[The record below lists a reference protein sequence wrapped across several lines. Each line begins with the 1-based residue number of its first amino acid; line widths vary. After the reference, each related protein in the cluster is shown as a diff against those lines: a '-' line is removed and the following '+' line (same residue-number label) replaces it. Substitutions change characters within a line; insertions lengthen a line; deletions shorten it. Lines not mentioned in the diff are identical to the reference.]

1 MNFSRARRC
10 LSRTRS
16 CSARCSSRKL
26 RLACACA
33 ASHVERDVFAASSF
47 LACSNKVYCHAPIF
61 VSMSTTSPRLSS
73 MYPVMGACT
82 VRDDDNDVGDADGT
96 NDDDDDDGANAS
108 APTAGSLIRERFL
121 NLKPGTSLNMGAY
134 NESLSLASCITL
146 SSMCVQLP
154 LASSGILHAPLLG
167 PHNCCNSNMFA
178 ATRLLSV
185 SHL

>member
-10 LSRTRS
+10 
-16 CSARCSSRKL
+16 SSTKL
-26 RLACACA
+26 CLACACS
-33 ASHVERDVFAASSF
+33 ASHAERDAFAASSF
-47 LACSNKVYCHAPIF
+47 LACSNKVYCNTPVF

-73 MYPVMGACT
+73 IYPGMGART

-121 NLKPGTSLNMGAY
+121 NLKPGTSLNMGVY
-134 NESLSLASCITL
+134 HESLSLASCITL

-167 PHNCCNSNMFA
+167 PHNCCSSNMFA
-178 ATRLLSV
+178 ATRLSSV
-185 SHL
+185 NHL